1 MTDIIS
7 LFADPGIWMALL
19 TLIVLEVVLGVDNLV
34 FVAILSNKLPPE
46 HQQRARRIGLVMALV
61 MRLALLGAIAW
72 IVGLTEPI
80 LDFGFA
86 GPLGEHG
93 EPTFETAL
101 SGRDLILIA
110 GGLFLLWKATKEI
123 HHAMDPEPSGEM
135 LDTKGHGAVG
145 FGATSAQIGVLNL
158 VFSFDSILTAI
169 GMTNQFPV
177 MAVAIVVTVG
187 IMLIASDP
195 LATFI
200 GKNPT
205 VVMLALAFLM
215 MIGAVLIADGFG
227 VHVPKGY
234 VYTAMGFSVLVEL
247 LNIMA
252 RDARQRKAAQRKEQ
266 AQ

>member
-1 MTDIIS
+1 MTDIMA
-7 LFADPGIWMALL
+7 LLADPGIWMALL

-34 FVAILSNKLPPE
+34 FVAILSNKLPADQ
-46 HQQRARRIGLVMALV
+46 QQRARRIGLALALA

-72 IVGLTEPI
+72 IIGLTAPI
-80 LDFGFA
+80 VDFGFA
-86 GPLGEHG
+86 GSPGEHG

-101 SGRDLILIA
+101 SGRDFILIA

-123 HHAMDPEPSGEM
+123 HHAMDPEASGEM
-135 LDTKGHGAVG
+135 LDKKGHGIVG
-145 FGATSAQIGVLNL
+145 FGTTIAQIGLLNL
-158 VFSFDSILTAI
+158 VFSVDSILTAI
-169 GMTNQFPV
+169 GMTDHIPI
-177 MAVAIVVTVG
+177 MAIAIVVTVG
-187 IMLIASDP
+187 IMLIAAGP

-200 GKNPT
+200 GNNPT

-215 MIGAVLIADGFG
+215 MIGVVLIADGFG

-252 RDARQRKAAQRKEQ
+252 RDARQRKAAQLKEQ

>member
-1 MTDIIS
+1 MSGIID
-7 LFADPGIWMALL
+7 LLADPGIWMALL

-34 FVAILSNKLPPE
+34 FVAILSNKLPAGQ
-46 HQQRARRIGLVMALV
+46 QQRARRIGLGLALA

-72 IVGLTEPI
+72 IIGLTAPI
-80 LDFGFA
+80 VDFGFS
-86 GPLGEHG
+86 GPPGEHG

-123 HHAMDPEPSGEM
+123 HHAMDPEASGEM
-135 LDTKGHGAVG
+135 LDKKGHGAIG
-145 FGATSAQIGVLNL
+145 FGTTIAQIALLNL
-158 VFSFDSILTAI
+158 VFSIDSILTAI
-169 GMTNQFPV
+169 GMTNQIPV

-187 IMLIASDP
+187 IMLVASDP
-195 LATFI
+195 LARFI
-200 GKNPT
+200 ANNPT

-252 RDARQRKAAQRKEQ
+252 RDARQRKAALQKEQ

>member
-1 MTDIIS
+1 
-7 LFADPGIWMALL
+7 
-19 TLIVLEVVLGVDNLV
+19 
-34 FVAILSNKLPPE
+34 
-46 HQQRARRIGLVMALV
+46 
-61 MRLALLGAIAW
+61 
-72 IVGLTEPI
+72 
-80 LDFGFA
+80 
-86 GPLGEHG
+86 
-93 EPTFETAL
+93 
-101 SGRDLILIA
+101 
-110 GGLFLLWKATKEI
+110 
-123 HHAMDPEPSGEM
+123 MDPEPSGEM
-135 LDTKGHGAVG
+135 LDKKGHGAVG
-145 FGATSAQIGVLNL
+145 FGATIAQIGVLNL
-158 VFSFDSILTAI
+158 VFSIDSILTAI
-169 GMTNQFPV
+169 GMTNQIPV